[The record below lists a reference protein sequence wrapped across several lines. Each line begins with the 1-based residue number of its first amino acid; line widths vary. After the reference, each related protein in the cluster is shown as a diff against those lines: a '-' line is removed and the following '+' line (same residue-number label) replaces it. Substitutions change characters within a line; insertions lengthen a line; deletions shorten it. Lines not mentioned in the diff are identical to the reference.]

1 MPYPSSLWNFIKL
14 GQLSKRYCLFKT
26 IFSSNFYP
34 QFLLDNVLSKYLIST
49 FCPKVPVMSVP
60 KLPIFITLPYIGNSS
75 HHCKKQLL
83 NIVNK
88 YFPQVNLRWIFIN
101 RNTVGSLFP
110 FKDQIPLMMSSNII
124 YKYSCS
130 QCQSTYIAETQR
142 HLISRICEHKGISPR
157 TNMPFSNPPLSNI
170 REHALSFDHPI
181 KVDNFS
187 VLARCPSHDLR
198 LLESI
203 FIHKFSP
210 NLNNQASSFPLQ
222 IISWGITFFYG
233 YIFSNFSNSFNIINF
248 HWSIL

>member
-14 GQLSKRYCLFKT
+14 DQT
-26 IFSSNFYP
+26 
-34 QFLLDNVLSKYLIST
+34 
-49 FCPKVPVMSVP
+49 

-75 HHCKKQLL
+75 HHCKNQLL

-88 YFPQVNLRWIFIN
+88 YFPKKVNLRCIFVN

-130 QCQSTYIAETQR
+130 QCQSTYIGETQR

-157 TNMPFSNPPLSNI
+157 TSMPFSNPPFSNI

-187 VLARCPSHDLR
+187 VLTRCPSHDLR

-222 IISWGITFFYG
+222 ILSRGISFMDI
-233 YIFSNFSNSFNIINF
+233 YIFSSFFDIINF
-248 HWSIL
+248 HWIILCTTLVYLNSKNL

>member
-1 MPYPSSLWNFIKL
+1 
-14 GQLSKRYCLFKT
+14 
-26 IFSSNFYP
+26 
-34 QFLLDNVLSKYLIST
+34 
-49 FCPKVPVMSVP
+49 MSVP

-88 YFPQVNLRWIFIN
+88 YFPQVNLRCIF
-101 RNTVGSLFP
+101 GSLFP

-130 QCQSTYIAETQR
+130 QCQSTYRPIGETQRR

-157 TNMPFSNPPLSNI
+157 TSMPFSNPPFSNI

-198 LLESI
+198 LLDSI

-222 IISWGITFFYG
+222 ILS
-233 YIFSNFSNSFNIINF
+233 
-248 HWSIL
+248 